1 MSIDKNIQHTVKLA
15 EQVCQQKGRQLTQ
28 KRRQVLTLLLLT
40 DKAISAYELIEL
52 FEMHFDKI
60 LTPMTAYRSLDFL
73 NEMHLA
79 HRLNTANKY
88 IACAHIGS
96 DISHQLPHFLICQ
109 QCLRVD
115 ELTTQT
121 SSSLNDINYRAQEFG
136 YQLCSPQI
144 ELNCICNSCLTEN
157 ASQTRPDTKQNISLA
172 EKI

>member
-1 MSIDKNIQHTVKLA
+1 MSANENIQHTVKLA
-15 EQVCQQKGRQLTQ
+15 EQACKQKGRQLT
-28 KRRQVLTLLLLT
+28 KIRRQVLTLLLLAE
-40 DKAISAYELIEL
+40 KALSAYELIEL
-52 FEMHFDKI
+52 FTMHFDKT

-88 IACAHIGS
+88 IACAHIGR

-115 ELTTQT
+115 ELITQT
-121 SSSLNDINYRAQEFG
+121 SNSLNDINHRAQEFG

-144 ELNCICNSCLTEN
+144 ELNCICNSCLAEN
-157 ASQTRPDTKQNISLA
+157 ASQTRADTKQNVSLA

>member
-1 MSIDKNIQHTVKLA
+1 MSADDDIQHTVKLA
-15 EQVCQQKGRQLTQ
+15 EQACKQEGRQLTQ
-28 KRRQVLTLLLLT
+28 IRRQVLTLLLAAE
-40 DKAISAYELIEL
+40 KALSAYELIEL
-52 FEMHFDKI
+52 FTMHFDKT
-60 LTPMTAYRSLDFL
+60 LTPMTAYRSVDFL

-88 IACAHIGS
+88 IACAHIGC

-115 ELTTQT
+115 ELTAQP
-121 SSSLNDINYRAQEFG
+121 SSNLNDIHHRVQEYG

-144 ELNCICNSCLTEN
+144 ELNCICNSCLAGN
-157 ASQTRPDTKQNISLA
+157 ASQTGPDTKQNNSLA